1 MAMPVDDPAATA
13 VIEWI
18 RPEAGGNRTGPPDW
32 PVAVEIVFPWEVM
45 RHYHPEHI
53 DMNWGTTVI
62 IDPIDLIT
70 AYVWESKLD
79 FIARRAVLPLL
90 EADRQVAIHRGGRQI
105 VAVSRIKK
113 ILGPAGASQSSPLP
127 RPGRPPVSPPDQTRE
142 VIAAAT
148 INWLSPETG
157 GLDHPPT
164 TGSFTVIASFFGG
177 SLWPAPRDVVETDLR
192 HRVILEMIE
201 PASASEPV
209 SRARLHF
216 LSGAHRLTRLRPGD
230 QFHLERDGRMI
241 AVARFDDAP
250 AQLIRKQ

>member
-32 PVAVEIVFPWEVM
+32 PVAAEIVFPWEVM

-90 EADRQVAIHRGGRQI
+90 EADRQVAIHRGGKRI
-105 VAVSRIKK
+105 VAVSRIKEV
-113 ILGPAGASQSSPLP
+113 LGPADTSQPSPLP
-127 RPGRPPVSPPDQTRE
+127 RPGHISVSQPDQTQE
-142 VIAAAT
+142 IIATAT
-148 INWLSPETG
+148 INWLSSKTG

-164 TGSFTVIASFFGG
+164 TSAFTVIASFFGG
-177 SLWPAPRDVVETDLR
+177 SFWPTPRDVVETDLR
-192 HRVILEMIE
+192 HQVIIEMIE
-201 PASASEPV
+201 PVSALEPV
-209 SRARLHF
+209 SRVCLHF

-241 AVARFDDAP
+241 AVARFDDAL

>member
-1 MAMPVDDPAATA
+1 MRAAPSCPCSRRIVKSPSTGAAGRSWPSAGSRRSSDPPT
-13 VIEWI
+13 
-18 RPEAGGNRTGPPDW
+18 
-32 PVAVEIVFPWEVM
+32 
-45 RHYHPEHI
+45 HHSH
-53 DMNWGTTVI
+53 
-62 IDPIDLIT
+62 
-70 AYVWESKLD
+70 
-79 FIARRAVLPLL
+79 
-90 EADRQVAIHRGGRQI
+90 HRSH
-105 VAVSRIKK
+105 A
-113 ILGPAGASQSSPLP
+113 PAN
-127 RPGRPPVSPPDQTRE
+127 PPVSPPDQTRE

-250 AQLIRKQ
+250 AQLIRGE